1 MPSTRCVP
9 HCGVALSMSKDQESY
24 RAVEDLAI
32 FDVQYVRITRKFI
45 KAANQRP
52 DGLLPL
58 LPCLPGSGV
67 VAAWI

>member
-1 MPSTRCVP
+1 
-9 HCGVALSMSKDQESY
+9 MSKDQESY
-24 RAVEDLAI
+24 RAVEDLVI